1 MRRNMQQNLDS
12 RVKIRILALTSNIIA
27 DTIPFLSQNSP
38 RILIK
43 NNTKKEIN
51 TMKKQKRFKSTWILW
66 MVLLAIMPLLGAC
79 EKEEG
84 MDENGIVSLSSIPK
98 KPEYA
103 KLPLIGTKWQLVGF
117 ANAKTGKVRKIK
129 LYRHDNYILILEDRG
144 KISGRTTGNVATGE
158 YKLFAE
164 DPNKISISGFGPL

>member
-1 MRRNMQQNLDS
+1 
-12 RVKIRILALTSNIIA
+12 
-27 DTIPFLSQNSP
+27 
-38 RILIK
+38 
-43 NNTKKEIN
+43 
-51 TMKKQKRFKSTWILW
+51 MKKQKRFNGTPLIWI
-66 MVLLAIMPLLGAC
+66 VFLAIMPLLGAC

-164 DPNKISISGFGPL
+164 DPNKISISGFGPLTNISEFDDEDLWLYLRLMNNDVGIYNITGQGLALYYDSDEYLLFKPLL